1 GSHMGSQFWVT
12 SQKTEASERC
22 GLQGSYILRVEA
34 EKLTLLTLGAQSQI
48 LEPLLFWPYTLLRRY
63 GRDKVMFSFEA
74 GRRCPSGPGT
84 FTFQTSQGNDIFQAV
99 EAAIQQQKAQGKVGQ
114 AQDILRLEHHHHHH

>member
-1 GSHMGSQFWVT
+1 MIGVNRVPNLPQRSFSFVCVLPGSQFWVT

-63 GRDKVMFSFEA
+63 GRDKVHGAVWEDD
-74 GRRCPSGPGT
+74 PSGRAT
-84 FTFQTSQGNDIFQAV
+84 
-99 EAAIQQQKAQGKVGQ
+99 
-114 AQDILRLEHHHHHH
+114 RLSSCR

>member
-1 GSHMGSQFWVT
+1 MPGMNGVGERMCSWGASVGVYRVPSLPQRFFPFLVFLPGSQFWVT
-12 SQKTEASERC
+12 TQRTEASERC

-63 GRDKVMFSFEA
+63 GRDKVQGLS
-74 GRRCPSGPGT
+74 GRMIVREG
-84 FTFQTSQGNDIFQAV
+84 
-99 EAAIQQQKAQGKVGQ
+99 VG
-114 AQDILRLEHHHHHH
+114 

>member
-1 GSHMGSQFWVT
+1 MIGVYQVPNLPRRSFSSCVLPGSQFWVT

-22 GLQGSYILRVEA
+22 GLQGSYVLRVEA

-63 GRDKVMFSFEA
+63 GRDKVH
-74 GRRCPSGPGT
+74 G
-84 FTFQTSQGNDIFQAV
+84 AV
-99 EAAIQQQKAQGKVGQ
+99 WEDDHRGGLLGWVAVG
-114 AQDILRLEHHHHHH
+114 DNSIPR